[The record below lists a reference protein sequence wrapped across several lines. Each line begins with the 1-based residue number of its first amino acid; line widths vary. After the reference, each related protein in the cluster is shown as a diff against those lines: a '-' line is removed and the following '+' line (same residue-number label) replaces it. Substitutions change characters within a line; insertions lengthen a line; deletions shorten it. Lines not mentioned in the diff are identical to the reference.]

1 MTAGADLDLA
11 DWKASMGRFQQST
24 DERIHKMLATAAEG
38 VAGDAQRLV
47 PRGASGAAR
56 ASMRAVGLSVVMG
69 GARAPYGPW
78 LEFGGR
84 VGINDSVRR
93 TFVPGGRYI
102 WPTWMRNRTEILG
115 DMERG
120 LADLAKESGL

>member
-1 MTAGADLDLA
+1 MSAAADVDLA
-11 DWKASMGRFQQST
+11 DWKASMGRFQASA
-24 DERIHKMLATAAEG
+24 DERIHKMLAAAADTVAEG
-38 VAGDAQRLV
+38 AQRLV

-69 GARAPYGPW
+69 GPRAPYGPW

-102 WPTWMRNRTEILG
+102 WPTWMRNRTEILD
-115 DMERG
+115 DMEAG
-120 LADLAKESGL
+120 IADLAKEAGL